1 MKFPLGYE
9 IIEYEVDDQGRALVS
24 DPALASLELSS
35 IEITVAACVDLL
47 RMNEEIV
54 LQGGVEGHTSK
65 FQGGGKGRKRAFESE
80 SRHKDWDAFKKLLA
94 EREKTGKYW
103 DVILD
108 GANVGYYKMNFGGAP
123 SHVDFDQIE
132 WVVQH
137 FEGQGLRVLV
147 VMHSRHFKGK
157 MFPDYAKPIVERW
170 SKNDGLL
177 RTPMGGNDDWFWL
190 HASLFLGLG
199 QQEENEEVNRAKRV
213 KGLPFFVSNDELR
226 DHQFM
231 MLAARDLFRWKER
244 RAVKFSFGEWTA
256 GRKQRQVIVSLPSPY
271 SERIQEQIDGG
282 LCVPHGGRKWTVV
295 RPITKGT

>member
-1 MKFPLGYE
+1 LKGT
-9 IIEYEVDDQGRALVS
+9 
-24 DPALASLELSS
+24 LASFKGAEKAGSAHLNPSRGTKTGMLSKN
-35 IEITVAACVDLL
+35 C
-47 RMNEEIV
+47 
-54 LQGGVEGHTSK
+54 LQ
-65 FQGGGKGRKRAFESE
+65 SE
-80 SRHKDWDAFKKLLA
+80 K
-94 EREKTGKYW
+94 KTGKYW